1 MKDKISEEIRKL
13 QDQAEELSEL
23 REGVFNVKADM
34 TVTAVGKLLESLDE
48 GIDKL
53 VVAAVDKDNYYDKEL
68 CNTLKETTKELVTAF
83 SKIQPPQVKVTPT
96 INVDLNPLRNA
107 FTEISKGQN
116 EIISLL
122 KRKDDGD
129 ESPELMRL
137 VMAMIGKQNAII
149 EKGNQVIDYNPGLK
163 SIAEAINKK
172 NSYEGEITKRNINGF
187 IQNFEIKAK

>member
-122 KRKDDGD
+122 KRKDSDD
-129 ESPELMRL
+129 SPELTRL
-137 VMAMIGKQNAII
+137 ITAMIGKQNAII
-149 EKGNQVIDYNPGLK
+149 EKGNQVVDYSPQLK

-172 NSYEGEITKRNINGF
+172 NAYEGEITKRNTNGF